1 MASRGRIA
9 APCANAPWTRN
20 ERPGGRGARLSW
32 SVGGGASRLLAGG
45 AALPA
50 GALEHLLVLL
60 LAHALAALLDQRTH
74 PAMLPRA
81 LVCALMLVSALQR
94 TRMARRR
101 SGRQPP
107 PYMCTGCEGRAA
119 QPDRGRRNLMGWS
132 RPSKAA
138 AVARHGLSAPRGR
151 RRTARRRSGS
161 CRWPGR

>member
-60 LAHALAALLDQRTH
+60 LAHALAALLDQRTQ
-74 PAMLPRA
+74 ARVSSRIV
-81 LVCALMLVSALQR
+81 VCALVLVERLR
-94 TRMARRR
+94 HP
-101 SGRQPP
+101 SGAEVP
-107 PYMCTGCEGRAA
+107 A
-119 QPDRGRRNLMGWS
+119 
-132 RPSKAA
+132 
-138 AVARHGLSAPRGR
+138 
-151 RRTARRRSGS
+151 
-161 CRWPGR
+161 